1 MKEGHN
7 INAQLQSVVERIER
21 LEAEKAGIAE
31 DIKQVYSEAKANGFD
46 TKTLRKVIGIR
57 KKTMEARVEEQ
68 AMIDTYLSA
77 LGDLADTPLGK
88 AAMERDL
95 G

>member
-57 KKTMEARVEEQ
+57 KKTMEQRLEEQ

-77 LGDLADTPLGK
+77 LGDLADTPLGA
-88 AAMERDL
+88 AAMARDL